1 LKPEILLH
9 ENEHYI
15 LASSPRVDDR
25 TRVLKQGETF
35 IILDRFG
42 DTDLYGGGALGLF
55 HEGTRFLS
63 VSSFRL
69 FGTRPLLLSSTVLE
83 DNDCI
88 AVDLTNLDVHS
99 DGMLL
104 QQRGTV
110 HVFRTFFLWNAVCF
124 ERFRLRNFGLAPIE
138 IPMTIRFDADFA
150 DIFEVRGSRREKR
163 GFRLP
168 DQLGNSSAVLG
179 YRGLDGGLRRTRVE
193 WSLRPREITSGE
205 AAFVLRLEPHQ
216 EATLLQTVRCEIEK
230 ASRSRVSVPVMDY
243 ETAMSDA
250 REALRSMGG
259 NEATVYTSNEQ
270 FNEWLFRSSADLH
283 MMLSDT
289 EYGRY
294 PYAGVP
300 WFSTVFGRDGIITAF
315 ETLWLNPEIARGV
328 LSVLAAT
335 QAKELNPER
344 DAAPGKI
351 LHEMRNGEMAALG
364 EIPFGRYYGTVD
376 ATPLFVMLASAYHEW
391 TADRAFLEGIW
402 PNIERALDWI
412 DRYGDVDRDGFV
424 EYARKSSRG
433 LDNQGWKDS
442 LDAVFHADGKLAEGP
457 IALCEVQAYVYGAR
471 RGAAELALAL
481 GERERAGK
489 LLDQAEDLRQKF
501 EQAYWNKELKCYALA
516 LDRDKKPCAV
526 RTSNAGHC
534 LFSGIA
540 SPERALVVSETLL
553 DERCFSGW
561 GIRTLAEGEA
571 RYNPMS
577 YHNGSVWPH
586 DNAII
591 GQGLSRYRL
600 KNAASKLLTGL
611 FDTSIFVD
619 LHRLPEL
626 FCGFDRRKGE
636 GPTAYPLAC
645 SPQAWAAGS
654 VFLLLQSCLGMSVHG
669 VESQLRFSWPL
680 LPSWLEW
687 VQIGNLKVGRGKVD
701 VSIERLHEEAAV
713 SVRRR
718 EGPVEVNVIK

>member
-1 LKPEILLH
+1 MKPEILFH

-35 IILDRFG
+35 LILDRFG

-55 HEGTRFLS
+55 HEGTRFLA

-104 QQRGTV
+104 LQRGTV
-110 HVFRTFFLWNAVCF
+110 HVFRTLFLWNAACH
-124 ERFRLRNFGLAPIE
+124 ERFRVRNFGLAPIE
-138 IPMTIRFDADFA
+138 IPLTIRFDSDFA

-163 GFRLP
+163 GFRLE
-168 DQLGNSSAVLG
+168 DQLGNSHALLG
-179 YRGLDGGLRRTRVE
+179 YRGLDGVVRRTRLE
-193 WSLRPREITSGE
+193 WNVRPRELAKGE
-205 AAFVLRLEPHQ
+205 AVFALRLDPRK
-216 EATLLQTVRCEIEK
+216 EATLVQTVRCEIEE
-230 ASRSRVSVPVMDY
+230 ASRSRVSVGAMDY
-243 ETAMSDA
+243 ENAMVEA
-250 REALRSMGG
+250 KEALRSMGG

-315 ETLWLNPEIARGV
+315 ETLWLNPDIARGV

-335 QAKELNPER
+335 QARELNPER

-364 EIPFGRYYGTVD
+364 ELPFGRYYGTVD
-376 ATPLFVMLASAYHEW
+376 ATPLFVMLAAAYHEW

-402 PNIERALDWI
+402 PNIDRALDWL
-412 DRYGDVDRDGFV
+412 DRFGDVDGDGFV

-442 LDAVFHADGKLAEGP
+442 FDAV
-457 IALCEVQAYVYGAR
+457 
-471 RGAAELALAL
+471 
-481 GERERAGK
+481 
-489 LLDQAEDLRQKF
+489 
-501 EQAYWNKELKCYALA
+501 
-516 LDRDKKPCAV
+516 
-526 RTSNAGHC
+526 
-534 LFSGIA
+534 
-540 SPERALVVSETLL
+540 
-553 DERCFSGW
+553 
-561 GIRTLAEGEA
+561 
-571 RYNPMS
+571 
-577 YHNGSVWPH
+577 
-586 DNAII
+586 
-591 GQGLSRYRL
+591 
-600 KNAASKLLTGL
+600 
-611 FDTSIFVD
+611 
-619 LHRLPEL
+619 
-626 FCGFDRRKGE
+626 
-636 GPTAYPLAC
+636 
-645 SPQAWAAGS
+645 
-654 VFLLLQSCLGMSVHG
+654 
-669 VESQLRFSWPL
+669 
-680 LPSWLEW
+680 
-687 VQIGNLKVGRGKVD
+687 
-701 VSIERLHEEAAV
+701 
-713 SVRRR
+713 
-718 EGPVEVNVIK
+718 